1 MPLSNF
7 LQSALWSYDLKKMD
21 INFDKKIIIEQIL
34 NYGTWEQL
42 KWLMN
47 NYSLNEIKIAVENPS
62 RGNWREDSL
71 NYWLLFFNIKMPKQ
85 KREKALFN
93 LCPKFI

>member
-7 LQSALWSYDLKKMD
+7 LQSALWSYNLKKLD
-21 INFDKKIIIEQIL
+21 IKRDKKIIIEQIL

-42 KWLMN
+42 KWIMSS
-47 NYSLNEIKIAVENPS
+47 YSLNEIKRVVENPS
-62 RGNWREDSL
+62 RGCWKEDSL
-71 NYWLLFFNIKMPKQ
+71 NYWLLFFNIKMPKR
-85 KREKALFN
+85 KSEKALFN